1 MDSESESDSEA
12 DGENCD
18 GASLKETTHINVE
31 TKSKQQVTI
40 DMPMKEAKRITV
52 NQSDMTVEDRDF
64 FDGTPSA
71 TASTEQNKPLANA
84 SIKKHL
90 SLTKN
95 ASDSS
100 DSDE

>member
-1 MDSESESDSEA
+1 MDSKSESDSEA

-18 GASLKETTHINVE
+18 GVSLKETTHINVE

-40 DMPMKEAKRITV
+40 DMLIKEAKRITV
-52 NQSDMTVEDRDF
+52 NESVMTVEDRDF
-64 FDGTPSA
+64 IVGTPSA
-71 TASTEQNKPLANA
+71 TASTGQNKPLANI
-84 SIKKHL
+84 SIKKDL